1 MDELGKVIY
10 KALLLNIRW
19 EFYLKKDGHI
29 LNIHLNSLNFRAF
42 SFRAGLSRKSNF
54 RPDAENLKF
63 SRK

>member
-10 KALLLNIRW
+10 KALLLKIRW

-29 LNIHLNSLNFRAF
+29 LNIHLNSLNFRA
-42 SFRAGLSRKSNF
+42 GLSRKSNF